1 MLWVFQHHYCQFF
14 SNIWIFYL
22 VQYFVIATF
31 NILLRNKHCYGSNN
45 FMFSSH
51 EMTFTKH
58 SKWLMYKWNYFVYKR
73 VTFSGSQFQSWGP
86 GLSYLTHLI
95 EILSSLVQFMALSP
109 NKLMISI
116 RCVNKGD
123 MQNMPSRG
131 SPGLELRTL
140 THITWL
146 LSFEFDWIVN
156 VRL

>member
-1 MLWVFQHHYCQFF
+1 MSITTSLL
-14 SNIWIFYL
+14 SM
-22 VQYFVIATF
+22 FVIATF
-31 NILLRNKHCYGSNN
+31 YILLGNKHCYGRNN
-45 FMFSSH
+45 FMLSNH
-51 EMTFTKH
+51 KMAFTKH
-58 SKWLMYKWNYFVYKR
+58 SEWLVYKWNYFVYKR

-95 EILSSLVQFMALSP
+95 EIFSSLVQFMALSP

-123 MQNMPSRG
+123 MQNMQSRG

-140 THITWL
+140 TYITRL
-146 LSFEFDWIVN
+146 LSVEFDWIVN